1 MKNRQLLSVIAAGV
15 LSLTSFGVAQA
26 TPIDDLTDSAKNV
39 LSTVYSKDSNAP
51 GIIQQLESA
60 EASVVGTGAN
70 YAAAIAGLTYNTNY
84 VASVTQTSAS
94 SGYSDAVTITLGAQ
108 PYVPAFLAGK
118 TFLMTYKGSAAGW
131 ACTYSKSSGTSA
143 AAQNVDLEKV
153 TSAQMGA
160 AVSAFGTINLIK
172 TAGVNCLAA
181 T

>member
-26 TPIDDLTDSAKNV
+26 TPIDDITDSAKNV
-39 LSTVYSKDSNAP
+39 LSTVYSKSSNP
-51 GIIQQLESA
+51 GIMQQLETA

-84 VASVTQTSAS
+84 VASVVQTSAS

-108 PYVPAFLAGK
+108 PYVPAVLAGK

-181 T
+181 A